1 MLQVFANVDSIH
13 CISRTGHPHHSAC
26 LQLKSPIIP
35 RGPVLTVTFK
45 TGSGKG
51 GLSSKCVVVP
61 SFERR
66 PNLVAVV
73 YNTNL
78 RPDPGKPRAKTAPCG
93 SLPHGY
99 KPWSCPDSSH
109 VFCIHNSKCVTS
121 KFIQANLTAELAR
134 LHPRPEVLHEF
145 EGGLD
150 VLRKGICPM
159 KDAYAVPSEMRNDP
173 IQFILW
179 NPLLGYQNA
188 DVVQQDG
195 FNFLVGTSSWL
206 SSFAGLLFIVQPTML
221 RPKGCQRFMVPAEI
235 RLHQGAS
242 ALVKICG
249 AVGGINV
256 EESLLSKPS
265 VSLTNVVLTKRS
277 LSLAKDVSF
286 AAPWKPEPN
295 FDALY
300 MKGTINI
307 TPSICVLSGTL
318 EVAWPV
324 NTASMKVMT
333 MPDDCL
339 STKEFATTTKE
350 LAFQSAV
357 NVRIGNKQRWPSD
370 RLQFTLVI

>member
-150 VLRKGICPM
+150 VLRKGICPI
-159 KDAYAVPSEMRNDP
+159 KDAYAVPSEMRNDT

-265 VSLTNVVLTKRS
+265 VSLTNVVLTKRRPEKEPTVS
-277 LSLAKDVSF
+277 LLFTAKRGAVS
-286 AAPWKPEPN
+286 KGPEG
-295 FDALY
+295 LY
-300 MKGTINI
+300 TVISVLVICNLTAGVTVPIPTRSVDSSTKRVPESTFRSPLVILI
-307 TPSICVLSGTL
+307 VEPSKVIVPPGTL
-318 EVAWPV
+318 
-324 NTASMKVMT
+324 
-333 MPDDCL
+333 
-339 STKEFATTTKE
+339 
-350 LAFQSAV
+350 
-357 NVRIGNKQRWPSD
+357 
-370 RLQFTLVI
+370 